1 MPVRFLIE
9 DTNDVLYALHIND
22 DGESSIWTPEG
33 EEPDAEEIEALAALG
48 LEPEVT
54 KNLEHTWEIIQT
66 ALMKERE
73 WHELLVSIR
82 AHGLK
87 QTDRRRSYPYEIY
100 SYTYEFT
107 APEFAAFLGTAIKN
121 QLENYNSY
129 AEDIA
134 QLVLALRNNDESE
147 LEFDIEDGKWHEE
160 TKPESGSMTSCVDRS
175 ITADGE
181 ELFEY
186 CVDFERRIHDP
197 ITFENYTFQ
206 DQEHAMIIAGSPEL
220 QEIIKMFGLEKKEE
234 KLNETAVEE
243 APEPHHPERD
253 DDGEWGVYYQYLEY
267 EIDPKTGDPKVL
279 SRETIVPYWSKSDA
293 EEAIDIM
300 DNYIQHMHAEEY
312 YEEYYIVKRIGKYD
326 WEKSED

>member
-22 DGESSIWTPEG
+22 DGEPSIWTPEG

-54 KNLEHTWEIIQT
+54 KDLKRTWEIIQT

-197 ITFENYTFQ
+197 ITFES
-206 DQEHAMIIAGSPEL
+206 DVGPELEHGMIMAGSPEL
-220 QEIIKMFGLEKKEE
+220 RKIIKMFGLEEKEE
-234 KLNETAVEE
+234 KLNETAAEE
-243 APEPHHPERD
+243 APEPPHPEQD
-253 DDGEWGVYYQYLEY
+253 ADGDWGVYYRYLHHEY
-267 EIDPKTGDPKVL
+267 DEKTGDWEEYL
-279 SRETIVPYWSKSDA
+279 RETIVPYWSKTDA
-293 EEAIDIM
+293 EEAIDII
-300 DNYIQHMHAEEY
+300 NIYVYNTGTEAY
-312 YEEYYIVKRIGKYD
+312 PEYYIVSRTGNSD
-326 WEKSED
+326 WEKSEN